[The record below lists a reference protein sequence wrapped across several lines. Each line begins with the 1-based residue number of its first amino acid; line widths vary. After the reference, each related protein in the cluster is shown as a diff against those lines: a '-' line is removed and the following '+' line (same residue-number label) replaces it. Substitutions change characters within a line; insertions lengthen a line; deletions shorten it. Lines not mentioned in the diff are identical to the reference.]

1 MKKLVMAAVA
11 ACSMV
16 AMAAAEKAAPA
27 QNLSEA
33 EKAAKAEAG
42 RQRMLERTGG
52 IVEVAGT
59 GQLTVVNCQ
68 KKIPFED
75 VKSRMEN
82 LAKVL
87 HVKMVAEEGTW
98 KLGDALPKDANAALY
113 IVDDPKLPMSLV
125 ATEARWGVVNVA
137 EIDAGARFNKAFIRG
152 AIKTFGAGV
161 SQFRGSPM
169 QPVLKPEDLDRVVAE
184 GLTYDALAGILSNL
198 KAIGVTMAR
207 KASYRKAC
215 QEGWALQPTNSYQKA
230 VWDEVHALP
239 KNPIKIEYN
248 PKTDK

>member
-1 MKKLVMAAVA
+1 MKKLVIAAVA
-11 ACSMV
+11 AYSMV
-16 AMAAAEKAAPA
+16 AAAAGKPA
-27 QNLSEA
+27 GGPQLTDA
-33 EKAAKAEAG
+33 EKAAKAAAG

-52 IVEVAGT
+52 VVMVEGT

-68 KKIPFED
+68 KKISLAD
-75 VKSRMEN
+75 VKARTEN

-87 HVKMVAEEGTW
+87 HVKMTVEEGSWTM
-98 KLGDALPKDANAALY
+98 GAPLPKGANAALY
-113 IVDDPKLPMSLV
+113 VVDDPKLPMSLV
-125 ATEARWGVVNVA
+125 ASEARWGVVNVA

-169 QPVLKPEDLDRVVAE
+169 QPVSKPEDLDKVVAE
-184 GLTYDALAGILSNL
+184 GLTYDALAGILGNL

-215 QEGWALQPTNSYQKA
+215 QEGWAAQPTNAIQKA
-230 VWDEVHALP
+230 VWDEVHSLP
-239 KNPIKIEYN
+239 KTPIKIEYN

>member
-1 MKKLVMAAVA
+1 MKNLVFAAVA
-11 ACSMV
+11 ACSMI
-16 AMAAAEKAAPA
+16 AAGAEPAASAPKPG
-27 QNLSEA
+27 EA
-33 EKAAKAEAG
+33 EKAAKSAAA

-52 IVEVAGT
+52 IVVVEGT

-68 KKIPFED
+68 KKIPFAD
-75 VKSRMEN
+75 VKARMEN

-98 KLGDALPKDANAALY
+98 TMGAPLPKDANAALY
-113 IVDDPKLPMSLV
+113 VVDDPKLPMSLV
-125 ATEARWGVVNVA
+125 ASEARWGVVNVA
-137 EIDAGARFNKAFIRG
+137 GIDAGARFNKAFIRG
-152 AIKTFGAGV
+152 AIRTFGAGV

-169 QPVLKPEDLDRVVAE
+169 QPVTKPADLDRVVAE
-184 GLTYDALAGILSNL
+184 GLTYDALAGILGNL

-215 QEGWALQPTNSYQKA
+215 QEGWAAQPTNAVQKA